1 MRPRRRMLVAG
12 VLAAAMLATPAI
24 PVATRQGVALVST
37 VPSAAAAQVNQT
49 PKGKP
54 MGQLLDEGYTCW
66 PIGGGVV
73 QCYRDKNSPKYEC
86 RVGGCYPVDLR
97 RDPGGATQSTQTG
110 SVMTRQE

>member
-1 MRPRRRMLVAG
+1 MRPGKRLLIAG
-12 VLAAAMLATPAI
+12 VLTAAMLAMPVTL
-24 PVATRQGVALVST
+24 VATPQGATLVST
-37 VPSAAAAQVNQT
+37 VPSAAAAQVDQT

-97 RDPGGATQSTQTG
+97 RDPGGVTQSPQTG
-110 SVMTRQE
+110 AVMTRQ